1 MGAAAIIRATAVLP
15 CGLPLWV
22 QGMDVHGEV
31 QLASDHLLVFSG
43 ELIGAVY
50 TFGVPIG
57 PIKTVLED
65 RDGKWMRKTLVNH
78 CFAVGSVKICSLNDM
93 VFGVHPVHASPSI
106 IDGQSIGPEEMSIG
120 NDAPV

>member
-1 MGAAAIIRATAVLP
+1 
-15 CGLPLWV
+15 
-22 QGMDVHGEV
+22 MDVHREV

-65 RDGKWMRKTLVNH
+65 RDGKWMRKT
-78 CFAVGSVKICSLNDM
+78 
-93 VFGVHPVHASPSI
+93 
-106 IDGQSIGPEEMSIG
+106 
-120 NDAPV
+120 

>member
-1 MGAAAIIRATAVLP
+1 MISDVKRVDRGNGDKQVALP
-15 CGLPLWV
+15 
-22 QGMDVHGEV
+22 
-31 QLASDHLLVFSG
+31 
-43 ELIGAVY
+43 
-50 TFGVPIG
+50 
-57 PIKTVLED
+57 
-65 RDGKWMRKTLVNH
+65 TLVNH